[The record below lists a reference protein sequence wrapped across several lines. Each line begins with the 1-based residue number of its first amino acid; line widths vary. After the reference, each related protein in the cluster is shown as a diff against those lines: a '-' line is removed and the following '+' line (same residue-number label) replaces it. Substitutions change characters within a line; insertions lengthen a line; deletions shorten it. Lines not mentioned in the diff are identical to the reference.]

1 MTCKKFILNYDMR
14 QLVKSSQEFKEYME
28 SDEIKDLQK
37 KVDDRLEEIERDWY
51 AFLKVYKELDTN
63 KKEFEFNYEKTKK
76 VDDSLE
82 DTIKKLNEVFEKN
95 VQKTI
100 IQNDIVENKII
111 SNDDFFEFR

>member
-1 MTCKKFILNYDMR
+1 MIKKILVIGGNG
-14 QLVKSSQEFKEYME
+14 QLGNCFRKLAPDFE
-28 SDEIKDLQK
+28 
-37 KVDDRLEEIERDWY
+37 
-51 AFLKVYKELDTN
+51 
-63 KKEFEFNYEKTKK
+63 KEFEFNYEKTKK

-111 SNDDFFEFR
+111 SNDDFFECR